1 MQVTKVDASIELS
14 VEGRWLT
21 TFVNTSSIGFKLLN
35 DAGNKLGIVVK
46 PGDVRLITTCDDLY
60 TWRVVSG
67 KEHLFK
73 RDILKKHM
81 SQHSIGAYR
90 HLYNAVGHSVE
101 AVARSEVPE
110 ESIGSPQFVRWR
122 AFMMRQD

>member
-1 MQVTKVDASIELS
+1 MQATKVDASIEPS

-21 TFVNTSSIGFKLLN
+21 TFVNTSSVDYKLLN
-35 DAGNKLGIVVK
+35 DAGNKLGIAVE
-46 PGDVRLITTCDDLY
+46 PEDVRLITTCDDLY

-73 RDILKKHM
+73 REILKKHI

-90 HLYNAVGHSVE
+90 HLYNAVGQSLE
-101 AVARSEVPE
+101 AVAQSELLQ
-110 ESIGSPQFVRWR
+110 ESTTSSRLVR
-122 AFMMRQD
+122 